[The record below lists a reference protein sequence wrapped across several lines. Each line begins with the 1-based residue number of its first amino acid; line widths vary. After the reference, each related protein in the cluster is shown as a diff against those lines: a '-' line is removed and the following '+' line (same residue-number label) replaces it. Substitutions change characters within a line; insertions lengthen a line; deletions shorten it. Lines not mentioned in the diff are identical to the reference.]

1 MTDPNL
7 GRLIPWYGY
16 RAQNQLSHTSIVCWV
31 AWMLILGTSC
41 HTRNVKLLFQT
52 GFEEGS
58 TLTQSGQNADISGRD
73 LSVEPPND
81 WVTDLEGNARTGDFS
96 FYYQGGTVADR
107 YAAIV
112 RDPTG
117 GANNRVL
124 KFWLKHGVVPR
135 GSGGRGAYRPS
146 STVMRMISMNFT
158 SPLLCTS
165 TRPSRRSAGWR
176 KRSTT

>member
-1 MTDPNL
+1 MITMTDPNL

-16 RAQNQLSHTSIVCWV
+16 RAQNQLSHTSIICWV

-41 HTRNVKLLFQT
+41 HPRNGKLLFQT

-58 TLTQSGQNADISGRD
+58 TLVQSGQNADISGRD

-81 WVTDLEGNARTGDFS
+81 WVKDLEGNARTGEFT

-107 YAAIV
+107 YAVIV

-117 GANNRVL
+117 GADNRVL
-124 KFWLKHGVVPR
+124 KFWLKHGVVPQ
-135 GSGGRGAYRPS
+135 PS
-146 STVMRMISMNFT
+146 KH
-158 SPLLCTS
+158 
-165 TRPSRRSAGWR
+165 SAGWR